1 MNALLNSL
9 TETEQMLVR
18 DTERDRLAELDEDGL
33 VELHTRIRRARNKYV
48 KVYRRR
54 AAARVADV
62 GGRGKAYAKNTR
74 SRAKAEVFEDALARV
89 SERLA
94 AAARASAQALR
105 DERLAEA
112 RTAGNSAPPRPATAQ
127 PVEQR
132 EPQRSDRRPDHG
144 GLPKRHASTRAAG
157 ARRQARRDS
166 R

>member
-1 MNALLNSL
+1 MDALLNSL
-9 TETEQMLVR
+9 TEAELMLVR
-18 DTERDRLAELDEDGL
+18 ETEPDRLAGLDEDGL
-33 VELHTRIRRARNKYV
+33 VDLHTRTRRARNKYV

-54 AAARVADV
+54 AATRVADV
-62 GGRGKAYAKNTR
+62 GGRGKAYARNTR

-89 SERLA
+89 SEHLA

-105 DERLAEA
+105 DERMAEA
-112 RTAGNSAPPRPATAQ
+112 RTARDPAPRTASAR

-132 EPQRSDRRPDHG
+132 KAQRSDRRPDHG